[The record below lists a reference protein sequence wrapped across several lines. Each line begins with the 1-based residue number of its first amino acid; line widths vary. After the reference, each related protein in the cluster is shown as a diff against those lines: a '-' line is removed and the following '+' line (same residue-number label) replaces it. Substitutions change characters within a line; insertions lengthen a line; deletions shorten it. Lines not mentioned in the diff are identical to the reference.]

1 MAEEYGKKETTVVTE
16 TKTVTTKP
24 VREDGAEAFVNDKK
38 GAFPWWLPLLL
49 LLCIVPLAYFALHRS
64 SPPDTIAAISPP
76 PKKRANVIATAPV
89 VATGTPEA
97 TAVAASADSAASA
110 NTPAAADTSATPPAS
125 GDAKVYSGKDIA
137 VGSTAAA
144 SSQGEPLSD
153 VTQFTG
159 ATDRATLIGRK
170 VKLTNVKVLRVITDR
185 AYFVGGSDEQKM
197 LVLLDKGMDAGA
209 GPQRVNIE
217 PGGTVSLTGVLE
229 KVPNPEIAQEQY
241 GLSKPNFDAIGKEDV
256 YLHATVAQ
264 KKDNLGK

>member
-16 TKTVTTKP
+16 TKTVATKP
-24 VREDGAEAFVNDKK
+24 VQEDGAEAFVNDKK
-38 GAFPWWLPLLL
+38 AGFPWWLPLLL

-64 SPPDTIAAISPP
+64 SPPEVVAAAAPP
-76 PKKRANVIATAPV
+76 MKRTDVVATAPV
-89 VATGTPEA
+89 VPAATPEA
-97 TAVAASADSAASA
+97 AVAPATADSAAA
-110 NTPAAADTSATPPAS
+110 TDTSAAPAAS

-170 VKLTNVKVLRVITDR
+170 VKLTDVKVLRVITDR

-209 GPQRVNIE
+209 GPQRVNIM
-217 PGGTVSLTGVLE
+217 PNGTVSLTGVLE
-229 KVPNPEIAQEQY
+229 KVPNPEMAQEQY

>member
-16 TKTVTTKP
+16 TKTVATKP
-24 VREDGAEAFVNDKK
+24 VQKDGAEAFVNDKK
-38 GAFPWWLPLLL
+38 GAFPWWLPLALL
-49 LLCIVPLAYFALHRS
+49 LLIVPIAYLALHRG
-64 SPPDTIAAISPP
+64 SPPDTVAAAPP
-76 PKKRANVIATAPV
+76 TPTKRADVVSAAPV
-89 VATGTPEA
+89 
-97 TAVAASADSAASA
+97 AA
-110 NTPAAADTSATPPAS
+110 PAAAPEVAPVPTTTGSAAATDIAATPAAS

-144 SSQGEPLSD
+144 SPQGEPLSD

-170 VKLTNVKVLRVITDR
+170 VKLTDVKVLRVITDR

-209 GPQRVNIE
+209 GPQRVNIM

-241 GLSKPNFDAIGKEDV
+241 GLSKANFDAIGKEDV